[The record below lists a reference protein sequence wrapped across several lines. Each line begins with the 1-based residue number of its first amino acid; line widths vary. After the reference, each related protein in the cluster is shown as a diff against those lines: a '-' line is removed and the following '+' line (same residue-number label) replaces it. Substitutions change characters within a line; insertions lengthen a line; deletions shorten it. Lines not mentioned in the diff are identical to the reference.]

1 MVSTREL
8 RELKFFRDFQESE
21 LSALASIASNIRW
34 NEGETIFN
42 AGTPAANL
50 YILRTG
56 TILLCFP
63 NGRSLP
69 LRDEGHAIGWSSLVS
84 PFRYTATALCL
95 SAVCLYQFSGR
106 ELYRLIQMD
115 AAFGQRI
122 MTKIAHIMD
131 HRNAYRQGKAT
142 AINKQE

>member
-8 RELKFFRDFQESE
+8 RELDFFKDFQESE
-21 LSALASIASNIRW
+21 LAALASIASLTRW
-34 NEGETIFN
+34 NEGEAIFH
-42 AGTPAANL
+42 AGTPATYL
-50 YILRTG
+50 YTLKSG

-69 LRDEGHAIGWSSLVS
+69 LREEGHALGWSSLVS

-95 SAVCLYQFSGR
+95 SDVRLYRFSGR

-115 AAFGQRI
+115 AAFGQRL
-122 MTKIAHIMD
+122 MHKIARVMEQ
-131 HRNAYRQGKAT
+131 RRLYRQGKSVR
-142 AINKQE
+142 QE

>member
-8 RELKFFRDFQESE
+8 RELDFFKDFQESE
-21 LSALASIASNIRW
+21 LAALASIASHIRW
-34 NEGETIFN
+34 AEGETIFH
-42 AGTPAANL
+42 AGTPAAYL
-50 YILRTG
+50 YMLRAG
-56 TILLCFP
+56 TILLCFL

-95 SAVCLYQFSGR
+95 SDVRLYQFSGR

-115 AAFGQRI
+115 AAFGQRLLH
-122 MTKIAHIMD
+122 KIARIMEQ
-131 HRNAYRQGKAT
+131 RKLYRQGKST
-142 AINKQE
+142 NRRQE